1 MKQTKVTDIAIK
13 PSAEGIIASMEA
25 QLKNPKS
32 KQKWDSP
39 FKRRSGIGKN
49 AFTGNYYQGSN
60 LFLTMF
66 DVDKNKYPHAIY
78 ATKKQWKQL
87 KCEVKDNAPSLPIT
101 FWKNITEDSK
111 RIKGKKVVVSS
122 FCLYSRV
129 YNVKFIEGNF
139 KVPEFKTGK
148 QYSIKLIDD
157 FVKAT
162 KVELK
167 HDNNQGCFY
176 SPKKDFI
183 NMEYKTNF
191 KDTEES
197 NATVH
202 YYSTLFHELTHAS
215 GHESRTNRIKTNLNK
230 FGLHS
235 TEYAFE
241 ELVAEIGSILLG
253 HQFNIEKTVR
263 DNHAKYLN
271 SWIKALKKD
280 YTLIAT
286 AFAQAQKGV
295 DKLEKIVKDSVK

>member
-1 MKQTKVTDIAIK
+1 MKQTKVTDIAFK
-13 PSAEGIIASMEA
+13 PTAEKIIAGMQA
-25 QLKNPKS
+25 QLDKPKS
-32 KQKWDSP
+32 KQKWDSA
-39 FKRRSGIGKN
+39 FKRKSGIGKN
-49 AFTGNYYQGSN
+49 ALTGNYYKGSN
-60 LFLTMF
+60 LMLTML
-66 DVDKNKYPHAIY
+66 DADLNKYAHAIY

-101 FWKNITEDSK
+101 FWKHIEEESK
-111 RIKGKKVVVSS
+111 RVKGKKVIASS

-129 YNVKFIEGNF
+129 YNVKFIEGEY
-139 KVPEFKTGK
+139 KLPVFKTGK

-167 HDNNQGCFY
+167 HSENNGCFY
-176 SPKKDFI
+176 SPKKDLI

-202 YYSTLFHELTHAS
+202 YYSTLFHELTHS
-215 GHESRTNRIKTNLNK
+215 TGHESRTNRIKTNLNR
-230 FGLHS
+230 FGSHT

-253 HQFNIEKTVR
+253 HEFNIEKTVR
-263 DNHAKYLN
+263 DNHSKYLN
-271 SWIKALKKD
+271 SWIKALKDD

-286 AFAQAQKGV
+286 AFAQAQKAV
-295 DKLEKIVKDSVK
+295 DYFVSSK

>member
-1 MKQTKVTDIAIK
+1 MKQTKVTDIAFK
-13 PSAEGIIASMEA
+13 PTAEKILASMQA
-25 QLKNPKS
+25 QLDNPKS

-39 FKRRSGIGKN
+39 FKRKSGIGKN
-49 AFTGNYYQGSN
+49 ALTNNYYKGSN
-60 LFLTMF
+60 LFLTMY
-66 DVDKNKYPHAIY
+66 DTDKNKYAHAIY

-111 RIKGKKVVVSS
+111 RTKGKKVRSGS
-122 FCLYSRV
+122 FCMYYRV
-129 YNVKFIEGNF
+129 YNVKFVEGEY
-139 KVPEFKTGK
+139 KVPVFKSGK
-148 QYSIKLIDD
+148 QYSIKLIDE

-162 KVELK
+162 KVELQHSENK
-167 HDNNQGCFY
+167 GCFY
-176 SPKKDFI
+176 SPSKDLI

-202 YYSTLFHELTHAS
+202 YYSTLFHELAHSS
-215 GHESRTNRIKTNLNK
+215 GHEKRTNRIKTNLNK
-230 FGLHS
+230 FGSHT

-253 HQFNIEKTVR
+253 HEFNIEKTVR

-286 AFAQAQKGV
+286 AFAQAQKAV
-295 DKLEKIVKDSVK
+295 DYFVSTK

>member
-13 PSAEGIIASMEA
+13 PSAEGIIARMQA
-25 QLKNPKS
+25 QLDKPKS
-32 KQKWDSP
+32 KQKWDSA
-39 FKRRSGIGKN
+39 FKRKSGIGKN
-49 AFTGNYYQGSN
+49 ALTGNYYKGSN
-60 LFLTMF
+60 LMLTML
-66 DVDKNKYPHAIY
+66 DSEINKYAHAIY
-78 ATKKQWKQL
+78 ATEKQWKTL
-87 KCEVKDNAPSLPIT
+87 NCKVVKGSPSLPIT

-129 YNVKFIEGNF
+129 YNVKFIEGEY
-139 KVPEFKTGK
+139 KLPVFKTGK

-162 KVELK
+162 KVELQ
-167 HDNNQGCFY
+167 HTENNGCFY
-176 SPKKDFI
+176 SPKKDLI

-202 YYSTLFHELTHAS
+202 YYSTLFHELAHST
-215 GHESRTNRIKTNLNK
+215 GHESRTNRVKTNLNR
-230 FGLHS
+230 FGSHS
-235 TEYAFE
+235 KEYAFE

-286 AFAQAQKGV
+286 AFAQAQKAV
-295 DKLEKIVKDSVK
+295 DYFMSSK

>member
-25 QLKNPKS
+25 QLKNPKT

-39 FKRRSGIGKN
+39 FKRRTGIGKN
-49 AFTGNYYQGSN
+49 ALTGNYYKGSN
-60 LFLTMF
+60 LLLTMY
-66 DVDKNKYPHAIY
+66 DTDKNKYAHAIY
-78 ATKKQWKQL
+78 ATEKQWRTL
-87 KCEVKDNAPSLPIT
+87 KCKVVKGSPSLPIT
-101 FWKNITEDSK
+101 FWKTITEDSK
-111 RIKGKKVVVSS
+111 RFKGKKVVVSS
-122 FCLYSRV
+122 FCMYSRV
-129 YNVKFIEGNF
+129 YNVKFIEGDY
-139 KVPEFKTGK
+139 KVPVFKTGK

-167 HDNNQGCFY
+167 HDNNHGCFY
-176 SPKKDFI
+176 SPKKDYI

-202 YYSTLFHELTHAS
+202 YYSTLFHELAHSS
-215 GHESRTNRIKTNLNK
+215 GHEKRTNRIKTNLNR
-230 FGLHS
+230 FGSH
-235 TEYAFE
+235 TIEYAFE

-271 SWIKALKKD
+271 SWIKALKND
-280 YTLIAT
+280 YTFLTGAT
-286 AFAQAQKGV
+286 AQAQKAV
-295 DKLEKIVKDSVK
+295 DYFVSSK

>member
-1 MKQTKVTDIAIK
+1 MKQTKVTDIAYK

-25 QLKNPKS
+25 QLDNPKS

-39 FKRRSGIGKN
+39 FKRKSGIGKN
-49 AFTGNYYQGSN
+49 AVTNNYYKGSN
-60 LFLTMF
+60 LMLTML
-66 DVDKNKYPHAIY
+66 DSEINKYAHAIY
-78 ATKKQWKQL
+78 ATEKQWKQL
-87 KCEVKDNAPSLPIT
+87 KCEVIKGSPSLPIT
-101 FWKNITEDSK
+101 FWNTIFEDSK
-111 RIKGKKVVVSS
+111 RIKGKKVIAGS
-122 FCLYSRV
+122 FCLYYRV
-129 YNVKFIEGNF
+129 YNVKFIEGEY
-139 KVPEFKTGK
+139 KVPTFKSGK

-157 FVKAT
+157 FIKAT
-162 KVELK
+162 KVELQHSENK
-167 HDNNQGCFY
+167 GCFY
-176 SPKKDFI
+176 SPKKDYI

-202 YYSTLFHELTHAS
+202 YYSTLFHELAHST
-215 GHESRTNRIKTNLNK
+215 GHESRTNRVKTNLNR
-230 FGLHS
+230 FGSHS
-235 TEYAFE
+235 KEYAFE

-286 AFAQAQKGV
+286 AFAQAQKAV
-295 DKLEKIVKDSVK
+295 DYFMSSK

>member
-13 PSAEGIIASMEA
+13 PTAEKILASMQS
-25 QLKNPKS
+25 QLDKPKS
-32 KQKWDSP
+32 KQKWYRP
-39 FKRRSGIGKN
+39 FNRIGGIGKN
-49 AFTGNYYQGSN
+49 AVTGNYYKGSN
-60 LFLTMF
+60 LMLTMF
-66 DVDKNKYPHAIY
+66 DADLNKYPNAIY

-101 FWKNITEDSK
+101 FWKNIEEESK
-111 RIKGKKVVVSS
+111 RVKGKKVVVSS
-122 FCLYSRV
+122 FCMYSRV
-129 YNVKFIEGNF
+129 YNVKFIEGEY
-139 KVPEFKTGK
+139 KVPEFKAGK

-167 HDNNQGCFY
+167 HDNNKGCFY
-176 SPKKDFI
+176 SPSSDFI

-202 YYSTLFHELTHAS
+202 YYSTLFHELTHSS
-215 GHESRTNRIKTNLNK
+215 GHESRSNRIKTNLNK
-230 FGLHS
+230 FGSHS

-253 HQFNIEKTVR
+253 HEFNIEKTVR

-271 SWIKALKKD
+271 SWITALKKD

-286 AFAQAQKGV
+286 AFAQAQKAV
-295 DKLEKIVKDSVK
+295 DYFVSTK

>member
-13 PSAEGIIASMEA
+13 PTAEKILASMQA
-25 QLKNPKS
+25 QLKNPKT
-32 KQKWDSP
+32 KQRWERP
-39 FKRRSGIGKN
+39 FNRTGGNGKN
-49 AFTGNYYQGSN
+49 ALTNNYYKGCN
-60 LFLTMF
+60 AMLTMF
-66 DVDKNKYPHAIY
+66 DAYFEKYTHAIY
-78 ATKKQWKQL
+78 ATEKQWKQL
-87 KCEVKDNAPSLPIT
+87 KCKVVRGSPSLPII
-101 FWKNITEDSK
+101 FWKNIEEDSK

-129 YNVKFIEGNF
+129 YNVKFIEGEY
-139 KVPEFKTGK
+139 KVPTFKTGK

-167 HDNNQGCFY
+167 HTIDNGCFY
-176 SPKKDFI
+176 HTKKDYI

-202 YYSTLFHELTHAS
+202 YYSTLFHELTHSS
-215 GHESRTNRIKTNLNK
+215 GHESRTNRIEINLNK
-230 FGLHS
+230 LGSHKK
-235 TEYAFE
+235 EYAFE

-253 HQFNIEKTVR
+253 NQFNIEKTVR

-271 SWIKALKKD
+271 SWITALKED

-286 AFAQAQKGV
+286 AFAQAQKAV
-295 DKLEKIVKDSVK
+295 DFFVSSK

>member
-13 PSAEGIIASMEA
+13 PTAEKILASMQS
-25 QLKNPKS
+25 QLDKPKS
-32 KQKWDSP
+32 KQKWYAP
-39 FKRRSGIGKN
+39 FNRSGGTGKN
-49 AFTGNYYQGSN
+49 ALTGNYYKGSN
-60 LFLTMF
+60 LMLTMF
-66 DVDKNKYPHAIY
+66 DADKNKYAHAIY

-101 FWKNITEDSK
+101 FWNTIYKDSK

-122 FCLYSRV
+122 FCMYYSV
-129 YNVKFIEGNF
+129 YNVKFVEGDY
-139 KVPEFKTGK
+139 KLPVFKTGK

-167 HDNNQGCFY
+167 HTENNGCFY
-176 SPKKDFI
+176 RPSEDFI

-191 KDTEES
+191 KDTPES

-202 YYSTLFHELTHAS
+202 YYSTLFHELTHS
-215 GHESRTNRIKTNLNK
+215 TGHESRTNRIKTNLNK
-230 FGLHS
+230 FGSHS
-235 TEYAFE
+235 KEYAFE

-263 DNHAKYLN
+263 DNHSKYLN
-271 SWIKALKKD
+271 SWIKALKQD

-286 AFAQAQKGV
+286 AFAQAQKAV
-295 DKLEKIVKDSVK
+295 EYFMSTK

>member
-13 PSAEGIIASMEA
+13 PSAEGIIASMQA
-25 QLKNPKS
+25 QLDNPKS

-39 FKRRSGIGKN
+39 FKRKSGIGKN
-49 AFTGNYYQGSN
+49 ALTNNYYRGSN
-60 LFLTMF
+60 LFLTMY
-66 DVDKNKYPHAIY
+66 DTDKNKYAHAIY

-111 RIKGKKVVVSS
+111 RIKGKKVVVGS

-129 YNVKFIEGNF
+129 YNVKFIEGEY
-139 KVPEFKTGK
+139 KVPVFKSGK
-148 QYSIKLIDD
+148 QYSIKLIDE

-167 HDNNQGCFY
+167 HDENKGCFY
-176 SPKKDFI
+176 SPKKDYI
-183 NMEYKTNF
+183 NMEYKTNS

-202 YYSTLFHELTHAS
+202 YYSTLFHELAHSS
-215 GHESRTNRIKTNLNK
+215 GHEKRTNRIKTNLNK
-230 FGLHS
+230 FGSHT

-253 HQFNIEKTVR
+253 HEFNIEKTVR

-286 AFAQAQKGV
+286 AFAQAQKAV
-295 DKLEKIVKDSVK
+295 DYFVSTK

>member
-13 PSAEGIIASMEA
+13 PTAEKIIASMQS
-25 QLKNPKS
+25 QLDNPKS

-39 FKRRSGIGKN
+39 FKKRSGIGKN
-49 AFTGNYYQGSN
+49 ALTNNYYRGSN
-60 LFLTMF
+60 LFLTMY
-66 DVDKNKYPHAIY
+66 DTDKNKYAHAIY

-129 YNVKFIEGNF
+129 YNVKFIEGEY
-139 KVPEFKTGK
+139 KVPVFKTGK

-162 KVELK
+162 KVELQHSENK
-167 HDNNQGCFY
+167 GCFY
-176 SPKKDFI
+176 SPKKDYI

-202 YYSTLFHELTHAS
+202 YYSTLFHELAHSS
-215 GHESRTNRIKTNLNK
+215 GHEKRTNRIKTNLNR
-230 FGLHS
+230 FGSH
-235 TEYAFE
+235 TKEYAFE

-263 DNHAKYLN
+263 DNHSKYLN

-286 AFAQAQKGV
+286 AFAQAQKAV
-295 DKLEKIVKDSVK
+295 DYFVSSK

>member
-13 PSAEGIIASMEA
+13 PTAEKIIASMQS
-25 QLKNPKS
+25 QLDNPKS

-39 FKRRSGIGKN
+39 FKRRTGIGKN
-49 AFTGNYYQGSN
+49 ALTGNYYKGSN

-66 DVDKNKYPHAIY
+66 DTDINKYAHAIY

-87 KCEVKDNAPSLPIT
+87 KCEVKENAPSLPIT
-101 FWKNITEDSK
+101 FWKNITEESK
-111 RIKGKKVVVSS
+111 RFKGKQVVVSS
-122 FCLYSRV
+122 FCMYSRV
-129 YNVKFIEGNF
+129 YNVKFIEGDY
-139 KVPEFKTGK
+139 KLPVFKTGK

-167 HDNNQGCFY
+167 HTENNGCFY
-176 SPKKDFI
+176 SPKKDLI

-202 YYSTLFHELTHAS
+202 YYSTLFHELAHSS
-215 GHESRTNRIKTNLNK
+215 GHEKRTNRIKTNLNR
-230 FGLHS
+230 FGSH
-235 TEYAFE
+235 TKEYAFE

-263 DNHAKYLN
+263 DNHSKYLN

-286 AFAQAQKGV
+286 AFAQAQKAV
-295 DKLEKIVKDSVK
+295 DYFVSSK

>member
-1 MKQTKVTDIAIK
+1 MKITKVTDIAIK

-39 FKRRSGIGKN
+39 FKRKSGIGKN
-49 AFTGNYYQGSN
+49 ALTGNYYKGSN
-60 LFLTMF
+60 LMLTML
-66 DVDKNKYPHAIY
+66 DADKNKYAHAIY
-78 ATKKQWKQL
+78 ATEKQWKQL
-87 KCEVKDNAPSLPIT
+87 KCEVRDNAPSLPIT
-101 FWKNITEDSK
+101 FWKNIEEDSK
-111 RIKGKKVVVSS
+111 RVKGKKVVVSS

-129 YNVKFIEGNF
+129 YNVKFIEGEY
-139 KVPEFKTGK
+139 KLPVFKTGK

-167 HDNNQGCFY
+167 HTIDNGCFY
-176 SPKKDFI
+176 SPKKDYI

-202 YYSTLFHELTHAS
+202 YYSTLFHELTHS
-215 GHESRTNRIKTNLNK
+215 TGHESRTNRIKTNLNK
-230 FGLHS
+230 FGSHT

-263 DNHAKYLN
+263 DNHSKYLN
-271 SWIKALKKD
+271 SWIKALKQD

-286 AFAQAQKGV
+286 AFAQAQKAV
-295 DKLEKIVKDSVK
+295 DYFVSSK

>member
-1 MKQTKVTDIAIK
+1 
-13 PSAEGIIASMEA
+13 
-25 QLKNPKS
+25 
-32 KQKWDSP
+32 
-39 FKRRSGIGKN
+39 
-49 AFTGNYYQGSN
+49 
-60 LFLTMF
+60 MF
-66 DVDKNKYPHAIY
+66 DSDKNKYAHAIY

-101 FWKNITEDSK
+101 FWKTIFEDSK
-111 RIKGKKVVVSS
+111 RFKGKKVQAGS

-129 YNVKFIEGNF
+129 YNVKFVEGEY
-139 KVPEFKTGK
+139 KLPVFKTGK

-167 HDNNQGCFY
+167 HDENKGCFY
-176 SPKKDFI
+176 SPKKDYI

-191 KDTEES
+191 KDTDES

-202 YYSTLFHELTHAS
+202 YYSTLFHELTHSS

-230 FGLHS
+230 FGSHT

-263 DNHAKYLN
+263 DNHSKYLN
-271 SWIKALKKD
+271 SWIKALKDD

-286 AFAQAQKGV
+286 AFAQAQKAV
-295 DKLEKIVKDSVK
+295 DYFVSTK

>member
-1 MKQTKVTDIAIK
+1 MKINKVTDIAIK
-13 PSAEGIIASMEA
+13 PTANMIEALMIA
-25 QLKNPKS
+25 QRDKPKS
-32 KQKWDSP
+32 KQKWYAP
-39 FKRRSGIGKN
+39 FNRTGGTGKN
-49 AFTGNYYQGSN
+49 AVTNNYYKGCN
-60 LFLTMF
+60 AMLTMF
-66 DVDKNKYPHAIY
+66 DAYNNKYAHAIY

-111 RIKGKKVVVSS
+111 RIKGKKVVVGS

-129 YNVKFIEGNF
+129 YNVKFIEGEY
-139 KVPEFKTGK
+139 KVPVFKSGK
-148 QYSIKLIDD
+148 QYSIKLIDE

-167 HDNNQGCFY
+167 HDENKGCFY
-176 SPKKDFI
+176 SPKKDYI

-202 YYSTLFHELTHAS
+202 YYSTLFHELAHSS
-215 GHESRTNRIKTNLNK
+215 GHEKRTNRIKTNLNK
-230 FGLHS
+230 FGSHT

-253 HQFNIEKTVR
+253 HEFNIEKTVR

-271 SWIKALKKD
+271 SWIKALKQD

-286 AFAQAQKGV
+286 AFAQAQKAV
-295 DKLEKIVKDSVK
+295 DYFVSSK

>member
-1 MKQTKVTDIAIK
+1 MKQTKVTDIAYK

-25 QLKNPKS
+25 QLDNPKS

-39 FKRRSGIGKN
+39 FKRKSGIGKN
-49 AFTGNYYQGSN
+49 AVTNNYYKGSN
-60 LFLTMF
+60 LMLTML
-66 DVDKNKYPHAIY
+66 DSEINKYAHAIY
-78 ATKKQWKQL
+78 ATEKQWKQL
-87 KCEVKDNAPSLPIT
+87 KCEVIKGSPSLPIT
-101 FWKNITEDSK
+101 FWNTIFEDSK
-111 RIKGKKVVVSS
+111 RIKGKKVRSGS
-122 FCLYSRV
+122 FCMYYRV
-129 YNVKFIEGNF
+129 YNVKFIEGEY
-139 KVPEFKTGK
+139 KVPTFKSGK

-157 FVKAT
+157 FIKAT
-162 KVELK
+162 KVELQHSENK
-167 HDNNQGCFY
+167 GCFY
-176 SPKKDFI
+176 SPKKDYI

-202 YYSTLFHELTHAS
+202 YYSTLFHELAHSS
-215 GHESRTNRIKTNLNK
+215 GHEKRTNRIKTNLNR
-230 FGLHS
+230 FGLHT

-253 HQFNIEKTVR
+253 HEFNIEKTVR

-286 AFAQAQKGV
+286 AFAQAQKAV
-295 DKLEKIVKDSVK
+295 DYFVSSK

>member
-1 MKQTKVTDIAIK
+1 MHLCKHNWTTQK
-13 PSAEGIIASMEA
+13 ASKNGTA
-25 QLKNPKS
+25 HLK
-32 KQKWDSP
+32 
-39 FKRRSGIGKN
+39 
-49 AFTGNYYQGSN
+49 
-60 LFLTMF
+60 
-66 DVDKNKYPHAIY
+66 
-78 ATKKQWKQL
+78 
-87 KCEVKDNAPSLPIT
+87 ENAPSLPIT

-129 YNVKFIEGNF
+129 YNVKFIEGDY

-162 KVELK
+162 KVELQHSENK
-167 HDNNQGCFY
+167 GCFY
-176 SPKKDFI
+176 SPKKDYI

-202 YYSTLFHELTHAS
+202 YYSTLFHELTHS
-215 GHESRTNRIKTNLNK
+215 TGHESRTNRIKTNLNR
-230 FGLHS
+230 FGSHS
-235 TEYAFE
+235 KEYAFE

-263 DNHAKYLN
+263 DNHSKYLN
-271 SWIKALKKD
+271 SWIKALKQD

-286 AFAQAQKGV
+286 AFAQAQKAV
-295 DKLEKIVKDSVK
+295 DYFVSSK

>member
-1 MKQTKVTDIAIK
+1 MKINTVTDVAIR
-13 PSAEGIIASMEA
+13 PTAEKIIASMKA
-25 QLKNPKS
+25 QLKNPKT
-32 KQKWDSP
+32 KQRWERP
-39 FKRRSGIGKN
+39 FNRTGGIGKN
-49 AFTGNYYQGSN
+49 ALTNNYYKGCN
-60 LFLTMF
+60 AMLTMF
-66 DVDKNKYPHAIY
+66 DAYFEKYPHAIY
-78 ATKKQWKQL
+78 ATKKQWKTL
-87 KCEVKDNAPSLPIT
+87 NCKVIKGSPSLPII
-101 FWKNITEDSK
+101 FWKTEYEDSK
-111 RIKGKKVVVSS
+111 IVKGRKVIKSS
-122 FCLYSRV
+122 FSLYSRV
-129 YNVKFIEGNF
+129 YNVKFIEGDY
-139 KVPEFKTGK
+139 KLPVFKTGK

-167 HDNNQGCFY
+167 HTIDNGCFY
-176 SPKKDFI
+176 SPKKDYI

-202 YYSTLFHELTHAS
+202 YYSTLFHELTHS
-215 GHESRTNRIKTNLNK
+215 TGHESRTNRIKTNLNK
-230 FGLHS
+230 FGSHT

-271 SWIKALKKD
+271 SWIKALKED

-286 AFAQAQKGV
+286 AFAQAQKAV
-295 DKLEKIVKDSVK
+295 DYFVSTK